1 MLIQNHLREWRAV
14 NRGVLVLALAGM
26 FALGWWSARQ
36 WQAPAPTPV
45 PTLSPAPQPAMPEP
59 QPGDNDA
66 AEFSRWLRTDAVGP
80 ALEVLQPLSPSD
92 PRWQALQAQLRRLHA
107 AGHWQRLLQWLD
119 PLLHWDPRHQRW
131 QDWRIEAL
139 LGEQRYR
146 AALEALFQ
154 YHELTLSAGRRQQLM
169 AKMETLITQQ
179 VDQRGGGNL
188 SQDDALM
195 NLLQLALEK
204 QPDYA
209 PFSLLL
215 ARVYELSGQWEQ
227 ALYQLELLPF
237 SPTHQAQVEA
247 EKTRLAAQIRRR
259 QQLAQGVGLR
269 RTMGQFIVPVVF
281 DDTVTL
287 ELMIDTGASIT
298 ALKPEAIALLRR
310 YTRLF
315 TSPGQVRVNTANGE
329 VLSPLYQVARMR
341 VGDWELQAV
350 DLLQV
355 NLTAPEVDG
364 LLGMNFLGQYAFS
377 IDQQQSLLFLGE
389 KPD

>member
-1 MLIQNHLREWRAV
+1 M

-310 YTRLF
+310 HTRLF

>member
-1 MLIQNHLREWRAV
+1 M

-107 AGHWQRLLQWLD
+107 AGHWERLLQWLD

>member
-1 MLIQNHLREWRAV
+1 M